1 MELKE
6 FVSEWKDVLT
16 KQVIASFTPTYQ
28 FEQKAGS
35 NTILQKLKRKL
46 LPSQEHIALAVR
58 RYLSKNKSAFIVG
71 EMGVGKTILSIGISA
86 LLKSSEHQ
94 NKIPTGL
101 KTIIMCPSHLCK
113 KWEREIIKTHD
124 GSKVFQLTS
133 ITELETAVATTYNG
147 GADKNNYFVLSKET
161 AKLSYEWKAV
171 AIEGRDGNLY
181 CPDCGALLINSE
193 DDIPLRFADLDGKK
207 SKCHKC
213 KGALWQ
219 ATRILKGRG
228 KARYSLA
235 KYIHDR
241 YKRFFDLL
249 VIDEAHQYKAS
260 GSAQGQSMSLLV
272 SSAKKVLALTGT
284 IFGGRSTSLFYILYR
299 LTHSIKNKFEFRAEK
314 EWAKRYGIIQKI
326 TKAKESDYNN
336 DGHSSS
342 AKDYKTI
349 VRELPGASPD
359 IINFLLDK
367 TAFFKLADL
376 GISLPKFSEEIVECK
391 LEKGHQQEYDQLEKF
406 LLDEIKDAFKK
417 KRGRGDEPRKKGT
430 VNIGLYLQM
439 LLTYPDQPFK
449 DYTAID
455 DNGDEIYSAKKLD
468 EATIYPKEQ
477 KLIELV
483 KSELSQGRRV
493 WIYCTHTH
501 NRDITERLQKILLSE
516 NIPSAVMKQS
526 VNARKREEW
535 IAKQV
540 EAGAKVIISNPRL
553 VETGL
558 DLIDFPTLIFFETE
572 YSTYTLRQ
580 SSRRSWR
587 IGQKQEVKVFYFCY
601 EKTIQQKALSL
612 VAKKIKSAMMV
623 DGDVI
628 FEGTVA
634 SYKDEGNF
642 FMELARDIIDNSEVR
657 DLNSIFNEVANAGT
671 QGDEFICEHPINTD
685 EQIPFT
691 HSEALPI
698 PIIPAGIIE
707 KSTAFVIEQQSGLYV
722 QQELF

>member
-1 MELKE
+1 
-6 FVSEWKDVLT
+6 
-16 KQVIASFTPTYQ
+16 
-28 FEQKAGS
+28 
-35 NTILQKLKRKL
+35 
-46 LPSQEHIALAVR
+46 
-58 RYLSKNKSAFIVG
+58 
-71 EMGVGKTILSIGISA
+71 
-86 LLKSSEHQ
+86 
-94 NKIPTGL
+94 
-101 KTIIMCPSHLCK
+101 
-113 KWEREIIKTHD
+113 
-124 GSKVFQLTS
+124 
-133 ITELETAVATTYNG
+133 
-147 GADKNNYFVLSKET
+147 
-161 AKLSYEWKAV
+161 
-171 AIEGRDGNLY
+171 
-181 CPDCGALLINSE
+181 
-193 DDIPLRFADLDGKK
+193 
-207 SKCHKC
+207 
-213 KGALWQ
+213 
-219 ATRILKGRG
+219 
-228 KARYSLA
+228 
-235 KYIHDR
+235 
-241 YKRFFDLL
+241 
-249 VIDEAHQYKAS
+249 
-260 GSAQGQSMSLLV
+260 V

-342 AKDYKTI
+342 AKEYRTL

-376 GISLPKFSEEIVECK
+376 GISLPKYSEEIVECK
-391 LEKGHQQEYDQLEKF
+391 LEKEHQQEYGKLEKF
-406 LLDEIKDAFKK
+406 LLDEIRTVLHKG
-417 KRGRGDEPRKKGT
+417 KRDKDEPRNP

-449 DYTAID
+449 NYNIVD
-455 DNGDEIYSAKKLD
+455 DKGAELYSAKKFD
-468 EATIYPKEQ
+468 EAVIYPKEQ

-483 KSELSQGRRV
+483 KSELSQKRNV

-516 NIPSAVMKQS
+516 GISSAVMKQS

-540 EAGAKVIISNPRL
+540 SAGVKVIISNPRL

-657 DLNSIFNEVANAGT
+657 DLNSIFNEVANAGM
-671 QGDEFICEHPINTD
+671 QGDEFICGHEIIPD
-685 EQIPFT
+685 EQIPLTAEQSFRT
-691 HSEALPI
+691 HSEAL
-698 PIIPAGIIE
+698 IPAEITE
-707 KSTAFVIEQQSGLYV
+707 KAKSTEFVIEQQNGVYV